1 MRISVL
7 TIFIFLIS
15 NLSAKAKQDSVI
27 CESYS
32 VEIID
37 SLFFEQ
43 IDSQIMSQIDFDSLK
58 LYQIWV
64 WDQNM
69 DNHLNFQPQINDT
82 LTLSVAEVETHNA
95 PQFDYYLNYN
105 HHRYL
110 ISCNVSG
117 LFIKRKKRIK
127 VKVPKYLTIADL
139 AHRAWVFRWINNEPI
154 QLIDFYDNR
163 PHKVKQR

>member
-1 MRISVL
+1 MYLLI
-7 TIFIFLIS
+7 IIGLIS
-15 NLSAKAKQDSVI
+15 SDTSAKAKQDSVI
-27 CESYS
+27 RESYS

-43 IDSQIMSQIDFDSLK
+43 IDSQIMSQIDFDSFK

-69 DNHLNFQPQINDT
+69 DNHLNFQPQITDT
-82 LTLSVAEVETHNA
+82 LTISVAEVETHNA
-95 PQFDYYLNYN
+95 PQFDYYLKYN